1 MKQNLTN
8 FFNLIKKDK
17 QAKTLT
23 IIGVLLLFIFTI
35 GYSLSMFTS
44 SKNTTLANVKINDL
58 SFNIT
63 TNSGTSDDRI
73 LHLQANKIESFSV
86 VITNLNKISK
96 KYELIYDVCSNS
108 NCTSVLNSLPD
119 GVKVE
124 FMEENSDELNGL
136 INNTGETKKINLL
149 TTNNTNNDVYIRL
162 NLNVGYEWNEL
173 ELANQ
178 IKEYSKITDIIA
190 YVDGVEVKDYPSTC
204 SYVAKAKAYKNNQE
218 ITLNDLKVECD
229 KTTKLWKTSYIGFAD
244 KIEINFKTA
253 YILKDYI
260 LNLDKTDNGLE
271 VDDTTDKNI
280 RYVGASPKN
289 YLKFN
294 DETWRIIGVF
304 NNITT
309 IDENGNE
316 KKESLVK
323 IVRNDSLGSY
333 SWDTSQ
339 NNNSGYGIN
348 EWNQSYLMEELNSDY
363 IDINKID
370 GNTNWYN
377 GVNSTKDGM
386 YDYNKNI
393 KNNFI
398 DKIAEVKWNLGG
410 YSSFNVSALNMYT
423 YERGTLHV
431 ANPEDKIPR
440 KDYWNGKIALI
451 YPSDYGYASTNI
463 ECRNNMG
470 SAINYENSCKKDNWL
485 QNNEKQ
491 WTLSSTST
499 NEIYVFFV
507 EADGRINLN
516 RAFNAYCVRPSLFL
530 KTDILITS
538 GTGEKTNPYILG

>member
-1 MKQNLTN
+1 MKRNLTK

-23 IIGVLLLFIFTI
+23 IIGVLVLFIFTI
-35 GYSLSMFTS
+35 GYSLSVFTGNTS
-44 SKNTTLANVKINDL
+44 SKLANIKVNDL

-294 DETWRIIGVF
+294 NETWRIIGVF
-304 NNITT
+304 NSITS
-309 IDENGNE
+309 IDEQGSE
-316 KKESLVK
+316 TKESLVK
-323 IVRNDSLGSY
+323 IVRNESLGSY
-333 SWDTSQ
+333 SWDTSESTI
-339 NNNSGYGIN
+339 NRGWGSN
-348 EWNQSYLMEELNSDY
+348 EWSQADLMTELNTDY
-363 IDINKID
+363 INP
-370 GNTNWYN
+370 NPTSSTTLWYN
-377 GVNSTKDGM
+377 GENNTKTGL
-386 YDYNKNI
+386 YDYSKNI
-393 KNNFI
+393 KSGWI
-398 DKIAEVKWNLGG
+398 DKIAKVRWNLGG
-410 YSSFNVSALNMYT
+410 NNTSSISALNMYID
-423 YERGTLHV
+423 ERRTDV
-431 ANPEDKIPR
+431 DDSEYDVVTRASRWD
-440 KDYWNGKIALI
+440 GKVALI
-451 YPSDYGYASTNI
+451 YASDYGYASTGT
-463 ECRNNMG
+463 ECRNSLYQCDNVD
-470 SAINYENSCKKDNWL
+470 SKANNWL
-485 QNNEKQ
+485 FASAYQ
-491 WTLSSTST
+491 WTLTHRFNSVYWSFLVSSEGKVS
-499 NEIYVFFV
+499 NS
-507 EADGRINLN
+507 RP
-516 RAFNAYCVRPSLFL
+516 FNDSGVRPAVFL
-530 KTDILITS
+530 KSDVMITG
-538 GTGEKTNPYILG
+538 GTGTESDPYIIE

>member
-1 MKQNLTN
+1 MKRNLTK

-23 IIGVLLLFIFTI
+23 IIGVLVLFIFTI
-35 GYSLSMFTS
+35 GYSLSVFTGNTS
-44 SKNTTLANVKINDL
+44 SKLANIKVNDL

-178 IKEYSKITDIIA
+178 IKEYSKVTDIIA
-190 YVDGVEVKDYPSTC
+190 YVDGVEVNDYPNTC

-229 KTTKLWKTSYIGFAD
+229 KTTKLWKTSYTGFAD
-244 KIEINFKTA
+244 KIKINFKTA

-294 DETWRIIGVF
+294 NETWRIIGVF
-304 NNITT
+304 NSITS
-309 IDENGNE
+309 IDEQGSE
-316 KKESLVK
+316 TKESLVK
-323 IVRNDSLGSY
+323 IVRNESLGSY
-333 SWDTSQ
+333 SWDTSESTI
-339 NNNSGYGIN
+339 NRGWGSN
-348 EWNQSYLMEELNSDY
+348 EWSQADLMTELNTDY
-363 IDINKID
+363 INP
-370 GNTNWYN
+370 NPTSSTTLWYN
-377 GVNSTKDGM
+377 GENNTKTGL
-386 YDYNKNI
+386 YDYSKNI
-393 KNNFI
+393 KSGWI
-398 DKIAEVKWNLGG
+398 DKIAKVRWNLGG
-410 YSSFNVSALNMYT
+410 NNTSSISALNMYID
-423 YERGTLHV
+423 ERRTDV
-431 ANPEDKIPR
+431 DDSEYDVVTRASRWD
-440 KDYWNGKIALI
+440 GKVALI
-451 YPSDYGYASTNI
+451 YASDYGYASTGT
-463 ECRNNMG
+463 ECRNSLYQCDNVD
-470 SAINYENSCKKDNWL
+470 SKANNWL
-485 QNNEKQ
+485 FASAYQ
-491 WTLSSTST
+491 WTLTHRFNSVYWSFLVSSEGKVS
-499 NEIYVFFV
+499 NS
-507 EADGRINLN
+507 RP
-516 RAFNAYCVRPSLFL
+516 FNDSGVRPAVFL
-530 KTDILITS
+530 KSDVMITG
-538 GTGEKTNPYILG
+538 GTGTESDPYIIE